1 MVLVLFSHLR
11 CIHREGIGRF
21 YIHTTSETLA
31 VDDLVTSSKVKIYNT
46 DFNTIKVIGLNDDE
60 ASFKLIS
67 VLGKEV
73 LSTKLINKEVQEVV
87 LPKLNAGIYIVQIK
101 SQSEEISKKI
111 ILE

>member
-1 MVLVLFSHLR
+1 MVKDVACRYRIER
-11 CIHREGIGRF
+11 CIF
-21 YIHTTSETLA
+21 YIHTTTETLA
-31 VDDLVTSSKVKIYNT
+31 VDDIVTGSSVKIYNT
-46 DFNTIKVIGLNDDE
+46 DSNTIKIIGLNDEE

-73 LSTKLINKEVQEVV
+73 LSRKKLSSKEVQEVV